1 MMVAVLL
8 GALSL
13 GACVDDN
20 ESASVTN
27 IRNAK
32 AEQLTALAEKARAE
46 GEAAKILAEAE
57 QAVKEAYAAWLNE
70 QTSQSNQK
78 FAIELEKI
86 KAETEAAILEAQQR
100 AQAAEQAILANAN
113 AHLQELYSLY
123 SSELAKLQYARQ
135 TKANYEID
143 KAKLEAGLGTIEEY
157 IQTLTDQ
164 KNAEIAQKEAEK
176 AAWEN
181 YSGLDKDELQAQL
194 NQLNQQKYTAFAEKQ
209 TAQDDANAKRKTAD
223 AALEVF
229 STAYEGTSTVAAV
242 AAIQKYEEL
251 AMPEIMI
258 DRDAPSHSYEYV
270 MYQQFIESMNAG
282 LIDWSAAEYHWDE
295 PNQNE
300 YYTLKAVEILYQGKY
315 LFAAPTIFD
324 EVALSEDVD
333 YSVVKYA
340 LRSEVTTTVITQ
352 HYENEKANYEKRLGK
367 PASPNNV
374 ATGLYAELESW
385 EATLA
390 TAQKNLTTAE
400 TAYTKAEQDWKKAS
414 DALETAKANETTAK
428 TTYDNAVTATET
440 ALAAYEEALEGT
452 DAAAITATKNAYDAA
467 VIAEANA
474 LTAWKNAIAAT
485 DKAQTALNTAKS
497 TYNTAES
504 TFESA
509 TKTAQD
515 AELAV
520 AQTNDWITYYETQ
533 LENWE
538 PNAAAWNAMVT
549 AINSDDYATAIEGL
563 KSNTDVAAYIAA
575 ALVVEE
581 KTEAYSE
588 IQGQVN
594 ALAQLI
600 KDDNV
605 IDAADKIA
613 QLDKAIAKLKYEIE
627 NLPYDKLENGTLG
640 DSKEYRERLI
650 AYYETAISELEAEIA
665 VQEKIVETYKAAVE
679 DAINN
684 GESTDTPAEDQ
695 PAA

>member
-1 MMVAVLL
+1 MKKKLMMVAVLL

-113 AHLQELYSLY
+113 AHLQTLYSLY
-123 SSELAKLQYARQ
+123 ASEVANLQYARQ
-135 TKANYEID
+135 KKANYEID

-181 YSGLDKDELQAQL
+181 YNGLDKDELQAQL

-209 TAQDDANAKRKTAD
+209 TAQDDANAKEKIAD

-229 STAYEGTSTVAAV
+229 STDYEGTSTVAAV
-242 AAIQKYEEL
+242 AAIQKYEEKTTRTYRY
-251 AMPEIMI
+251 AN
-258 DRDAPSHSYEYV
+258 RYV
-270 MYQQFIESMNAG
+270 LENDLTWKRSVQMGFVNSDD
-282 LIDWSAAEYHWDE
+282 LVWDE
-295 PNQNE
+295 VSSMWML
-300 YYTLKAVEILYQGKY
+300 TAAKIIYQGNVY
-315 LFAAPTIFD
+315 YVVPTA
-324 EVALSEDVD
+324 EESVALSEDIN
-333 YSVVKYA
+333 YVVNKYV
-340 LRSEVTTTVITQ
+340 LRSESSTTAVSQ
-352 HYENEKANYEKRLGK
+352 YYANEKEFAENTLGS
-367 PASPNNV
+367 PASESKL
-374 ATGLYAELESW
+374 ATGLYSELETA
-385 EATLA
+385 EASLETK
-390 TAQKNLTTAE
+390 QKALTDAE

-414 DALETAKANETTAK
+414 DALETAEATEKTAK
-428 TTYDNAVTATET
+428 TTYDNAVKATADAQA
-440 ALAAYEEALEGT
+440 ALDKANQGT
-452 DAAAITATKNAYDAA
+452 DAAAITAAQNALRAA
-467 VIAEANA
+467 QTAEANA
-474 LTAWKNAIAAT
+474 LTAWTNAQNAT
-485 DKAQTALNTAKS
+485 VNAQNALNTAQ
-497 TYNTAES
+497 
-504 TFESA
+504 SA
-509 TKTAQD
+509 YYTAQSNLSNARTKAQE
-515 AELAV
+515 AEMKV
-520 AQTNDWITYYETQ
+520 AQINDNIAYYTEQ
-533 LENWE
+533 IENWDE
-538 PNAAAWNAMVT
+538 NAAAWNAMVT

-581 KTEAYSE
+581 KTEAYNE
-588 IQGQVN
+588 INAQVN
-594 ALAQLI
+594 ALAELI
-600 KDDNV
+600 KDGNV
-605 IDAADKIA
+605 IDAAEKIA
-613 QLDKAIAKLKYEIE
+613 TLEEEIAGLKYEIE
-627 NLPYDKLENGTLG
+627 NLASEYLPNMG
-640 DSKEYRERLI
+640 DSKEYRDRMI
-650 AYYETAISELEAEIA
+650 AYYEAAISELEAEIA

>member
-46 GEAAKILAEAE
+46 GEAARILAEAE

-113 AHLQELYSLY
+113 AHLQTLYSLY
-123 SSELAKLQYARQ
+123 ASELANLQYARQ
-135 TKANYEID
+135 KKANYEID

-194 NQLNQQKYTAFAEKQ
+194 NQLNQQKYTAFAEQQ
-209 TAQDDANAKRKTAD
+209 TAQDDADAKEKIAD

-229 STAYEGTSTVAAV
+229 STDYEGTSTVAAV
-242 AAIQKYEEL
+242 AAIQKYEDLE
-251 AMPEIMI
+251 MPGSYYMP
-258 DRDAPSHSYEYV
+258 DDATDYT
-270 MYQQFIESMNAG
+270 YQQFQQSVSAG
-282 LIDWSAAEYHWDE
+282 FIGWDAAEFYWDE
-295 PNQNE
+295 NNNQG
-300 YYTLKAVEILYQGKY
+300 YYNVRAIQILYNNQW
-315 LFAAPTIFD
+315 LFADPVVADQI
-324 EVALSEDVD
+324 ALSEDVD

-340 LRSEVTTTVITQ
+340 LRNEATTTAISQ
-352 HYENEKANYEKRLGK
+352 YYENQKNNVEQWLGS
-367 PASPNNV
+367 PASTDKL
-374 ATGLYAELESW
+374 ATGLYATLETQ
-385 EATLA
+385 EATLE
-390 TAQKNLTTAE
+390 TAQKTLADAE

-414 DALETAKANETTAK
+414 DALETAEATEKTAK
-428 TTYDNAVTATET
+428 TTYDNAVKATADAQA
-440 ALAAYEEALEGT
+440 ALDKANQGT
-452 DAAAITATKNAYDAA
+452 DAAAITAAQNALRAA
-467 VIAEANA
+467 QTAEANA
-474 LTAWKNAIAAT
+474 RTAWTNAQNAT
-485 DKAQTALNTAKS
+485 VKAQNALNTAQ
-497 TYNTAES
+497 
-504 TFESA
+504 SA
-509 TKTAQD
+509 YYTAQSNLTNARTKAQE
-515 AELAV
+515 AEMKV
-520 AQTNDWITYYETQ
+520 AQINDNIAYYTEQ
-533 LENWE
+533 IENWDE
-538 PNAAAWNAMVT
+538 NAAAWNAMVT

-581 KTEAYSE
+581 KEEAYNE
-588 IQGQVN
+588 INAQVN

-600 KDDNV
+600 NNGNV
-605 IDAADKIA
+605 IDAADMIA
-613 QLDKAIAKLKYEIE
+613 TLEGEIAGLKYEIE
-627 NLPYDKLENGTLG
+627 NLASEYLPNMGE
-640 DSKEYRERLI
+640 SKEYRDRMI
-650 AYYETAISELEAEIA
+650 AYYEAAISELEAEIA

>member
-86 KAETEAAILEAQQR
+86 KAETEAAILEAQKR
-100 AQAAEQAILANAN
+100 AQEAEQAILANAN
-113 AHLQELYSLY
+113 AHLQTLYSLY

-209 TAQDDANAKRKTAD
+209 TAQDDANAKEKIAD

-251 AMPEIMI
+251 AMPKIMI
-258 DRDAPSHSYEYV
+258 DDDAPSYSYEYV

-282 LIDWSAAEYHWDE
+282 LIDWSATEYHWDE
-295 PNQNE
+295 PNQNG

-333 YSVVKYA
+333 CSVVKYA
-340 LRSEVTTTVITQ
+340 LRSEVTTTAITQ

-374 ATGLYAELESW
+374 ATGLYAELESR

-428 TTYDNAVTATET
+428 TTYDNAVTATKT
-440 ALAAYEEALEGT
+440 ALAAYREALKGT

-467 VIAEANA
+467 VTAETNA
-474 LTAWKNAIAAT
+474 LTAWQNAIAAT

-509 TKTAQD
+509 TKTAQN

-520 AQTNDWITYYETQ
+520 AQTNDWITYCETQ

-581 KTEAYSE
+581 KTEAYNE
-588 IQGQVN
+588 INAQVN
-594 ALAQLI
+594 ALAELI
-600 KDDNV
+600 KDENV
-605 IDAADKIA
+605 IDAAYKIA
-613 QLDKAIAKLKYEIE
+613 QLDKDIAKLKYDIE

>member
-1 MMVAVLL
+1 MKKKLMMVAVLL

-194 NQLNQQKYTAFAEKQ
+194 KQLNQQKYTAFAEKQ
-209 TAQDDANAKRKTAD
+209 TAQDDANAKKKTAD

-229 STAYEGTSTVAAV
+229 STDYEGTSTVAAV
-242 AAIQKYEEL
+242 AAIQKYEDL
-251 AMPEIMI
+251 AVWNWRIEEY
-258 DRDAPSHSYEYV
+258 SYDYTVLE
-270 MYQQFIESMNAG
+270 ESVREG
-282 LIDWSAAEYHWDE
+282 FIDWSVTDYYQDEYDGKFYYAFKAA
-295 PNQNE
+295 QV
-300 YYTLKAVEILYQGKY
+300 YYDGQW
-315 LFAAPTIFD
+315 LFASPTVVEQI
-324 EVALSEDVD
+324 ALSEDVD
-333 YSVVKYA
+333 YSVAKYA
-340 LRSEVTTTVITQ
+340 LRNEATTTAISQ
-352 HYENEKANYEKRLGK
+352 YYENQKNDVEQWLGS
-367 PASPNNV
+367 PASTDKL
-374 ATGLYAELESW
+374 ATGLYATLETQ
-385 EATLA
+385 EATLE
-390 TAQKNLTTAE
+390 TAQKTLADAE

-414 DALETAKANETTAK
+414 DALDTAKANETAAK
-428 TTYDNAVTATET
+428 TTYDDAVEATA
-440 ALAAYEEALEGT
+440 AAQEALDKANQGT
-452 DAAAITATKNAYDAA
+452 DAAAITAAQNALRAA
-467 VIAEANA
+467 QTAEANA
-474 LTAWKNAIAAT
+474 LTAWRNAQTAT
-485 DKAQTALNTAKS
+485 ANAQTALNTAQN
-497 TYNTAES
+497 TYY
-504 TFESA
+504 
-509 TKTAQD
+509 TAQTTLSNARTTAQE
-515 AELAV
+515 AEMNV
-520 AQTNDWITYYETQ
+520 ARTNDQIAYYTEQ
-533 LENWE
+533 IENWDE
-538 PNAAAWNAMVT
+538 NAAAWNAMVT

-581 KTEAYSE
+581 KTEAYNE
-588 IQGQVN
+588 INAQVN

-600 KDDNV
+600 NSGDV
-605 IDAADKIA
+605 IDAAEQIA
-613 QLDKAIAKLKYEIE
+613 QLDKDIAKLKYDIE